1 MLEFTEN
8 KIITHLRAVH
18 VRITAVYPR
27 TDVQVQARSIV
38 FKGGGGRQTHPK
50 TVDTQ
55 EKKYNHEN
63 PNLWRGVYL

>member
-38 FKGGGGRQTHPK
+38 FKGGGRQTHPK

-55 EKKYNHEN
+55 GKKI
-63 PNLWRGVYL
+63 

>member
-38 FKGGGGRQTHPK
+38 FKGGGQADSSK
-50 TVDTQ
+50 
-55 EKKYNHEN
+55 NC
-63 PNLWRGVYL
+63 